1 VIERFSGPAARNIRV
16 MPRSSP
22 AKAPVNVVVRTYA
35 PARRALTV
43 TALTLLAAFA
53 LYVVYELGRFDAGYD
68 RLAVSQDRTEHEVA
82 VDRLEKAN
90 RELRTRLAEL
100 DTIRVGRARE
110 QAEVSRT
117 IGDLQAQVA
126 RQTQELAFY
135 RGIVAQSAVV
145 PGVKIQ
151 QLRIGTGSKP
161 GRYLVRMNLVRSVR
175 PEDVASGSLAITA
188 EGQRNEKAGSLDL
201 AALTGGKLREM
212 PFSFRYFQNFE
223 QEIAIPAGFAPER
236 LTIEVRSSRKGVS
249 PVTETFPWN
258 VDAS

>member
-1 VIERFSGPAARNIRV
+1 MIRV

-22 AKAPVNVVVRTYA
+22 PKGPVNVVVRTYA

-43 TALTLLAAFA
+43 TALSLLGAFA

-68 RLAVSQDRTEHEVA
+68 RLAVSQERTEHEVT

-135 RGIVAQSAVV
+135 RGIVAQSAVS

-151 QLRIGTGSKP
+151 QLRIGEGSKP

-175 PEDVASGSLAITA
+175 PEDVVSGSLAVTA
-188 EGQRNEKAGSLDL
+188 EGVRNEKAGSLDL
-201 AALTGGKLREM
+201 AALTGGKVREM
-212 PFSFRYFQNFE
+212 RYSFRYFQNFE
-223 QEIAIPAGFAPER
+223 QEIAIPSGFTPER
-236 LTIEVRSSRKGVS
+236 LTVEVRSSKKGVS